1 MIASYSTLL
10 ERVGHYLFGT
20 RDGFTA
26 DQTKDILDCIRDG
39 LHRVYSAHDWSFFK
53 PVVDIPTVA
62 PYSDGTIT
70 IASGVVTLT
79 GGTFPSWAVSGSLL
93 RVNNRFYSVSTR
105 DSGTQLTL
113 TGVNVTIAAAS
124 SYLLA
129 TPVIDMGPAFESVA
143 NDREIHYHPTAD
155 LWYPP
160 IQNRHDSVIRGLQ
173 QSNPEIDRPVFY
185 SVRTVGFDPTVGSRR
200 ALVMYPTP
208 DAAYLLKVPAVL
220 RRVMVDATNQYP
232 IGGEILSQVILEA
245 CLASAEHNF
254 EEREHVHEKRFME
267 MLVLSIRE
275 DQERSSPTS
284 LGPDS
289 PRDIY
294 GNYNVL
300 DYNYRLREQRIGSVT
315 LDNNIL

>member
-1 MIASYSTLL
+1 MIATYASLV

-39 LHRVYSAHDWSFFK
+39 LHRVYSAHDWSFFR
-53 PVVDIPTVA
+53 PVVDVSTVA
-62 PYSDGTIT
+62 PYSTGTIT
-70 IASGVVTLT
+70 VASGVVTLT
-79 GGTFPSWAVSGSLL
+79 GGTFPSWAANGTLL
-93 RVNNRFYSVSTR
+93 RVDNKIYSVSTR
-105 DSGTQLTL
+105 DSNTQITL
-113 TGVNVTIAAAS
+113 AGVSLTIATAS

-129 TPVIDMGPAFESVA
+129 TSIIDMGPTFESVA
-143 NDREIHYHPTAD
+143 NDREITYHPTPD
-155 LWYPP
+155 FWYPP
-160 IQNRHDSVIRGLQ
+160 IQNRHDSLIRKLDQ
-173 QSNPEIDRPVFY
+173 TNPEIDRPVFY
-185 SVRTVGFDPTVGSRR
+185 SVRTVEFDPTVGSRR
-200 ALVMYPTP
+200 VLVMYPTP
-208 DAAYLLKVPAVL
+208 DSAYLLKVPVVL

-245 CLASAEHNF
+245 CLAAAEHNF

-289 PRDIY
+289 PRQSS
-294 GNYNVL
+294 GNPWNIGY
-300 DYNYRLREQRIGSVT
+300 DYSFREQRIGRLT
-315 LDNNIL
+315 LDNDVL